1 MGAPQSEIVG
11 REHGKALH
19 IHSGRLGP
27 RVQKPLR
34 LRFVQI
40 ELLADGCRVRV
51 IEAVSRKL
59 LLFCQSYL
67 AISHRWRP
75 AHVEHVIHALQ
86 IRRDAIES
94 VRKLDRNRVEIL
106 PAALLEISELRD
118 LLTIEQHLPANSSSS
133 QSRRLPVVFLKS
145 N

>member
-1 MGAPQSEIVG
+1 MGAPQSEIVC
-11 REHGKALH
+11 REHGEALD

-59 LLFCQSYL
+59 LFLREPYL
-67 AISHRWRP
+67 AISHSWRP
-75 AHVEHVIHALQ
+75 AHVEHVIDALQ

-94 VRKLDRNRVEIL
+94 VGELHRNRVEIL

-118 LLTIEQHLPANSSSS
+118 LLTIEQHLPANSPSA
-133 QSRRLPVVFLKS
+133 QSRRLPVVF
-145 N
+145 